1 MSPMAL
7 RSLNLPGVGTKYE
20 FETDK
25 GDTVAIFFTK
35 TGTIQMYTLQKGC
48 HTPSAAAMTPV
59 EARRLGNI
67 LTGAIIEADQESVEI
82 AFSALADLRITI
94 HSYIVPRAIA
104 GKTIED
110 LRIRAKTGTTVI
122 AVSRNDK
129 NIINPPPSFV
139 FETGDAGTGHRGN
152 RPAQIVRTRNHG
164 GLMEGII
171 IALFVCLVL
180 ALVSKYLT
188 IPAIPFYIIAGVVLG
203 QAGLGIVASDQI
215 SSFFSEMGLIF
226 LLFFVGL
233 GLKIDKISEN
243 QSEVLTS
250 GIIDLNVN
258 LLIGFVAAYLLGFSL
273 VEALIVA
280 AAFYSSST
288 AMTVTSLIENRK
300 LMMKESGTIIW
311 LMVFEDLVLIVILA
325 ILSAGNENLLLF
337 AVEILAGLGLV
348 YALAH
353 YGKEFLVSILERD
366 DELPVLFTFVAVVAT
381 AGFALY
387 FGVPDTLMVIALG
400 AAFATTDP
408 DAFEQHARPF
418 KDVFMVIFFVFFGI
432 TINLSG
438 GVNISVIAIICI
450 LAIASKLISG
460 VLTGI
465 ALYGSARSGLEI
477 WANTIARGEFSI
489 ALAVLYGS
497 PPVAATI
504 AVMVIVTSLVGS
516 FAAKY
521 SGSLSRG
528 FAGRG
533 RRHGPP
539 HRVHAS
545 H

>member
-1 MSPMAL
+1 
-7 RSLNLPGVGTKYE
+7 
-20 FETDK
+20 
-25 GDTVAIFFTK
+25 
-35 TGTIQMYTLQKGC
+35 
-48 HTPSAAAMTPV
+48 
-59 EARRLGNI
+59 
-67 LTGAIIEADQESVEI
+67 
-82 AFSALADLRITI
+82 
-94 HSYIVPRAIA
+94 
-104 GKTIED
+104 
-110 LRIRAKTGTTVI
+110 
-122 AVSRNDK
+122 
-129 NIINPPPSFV
+129 
-139 FETGDAGTGHRGN
+139 
-152 RPAQIVRTRNHG
+152 
-164 GLMEGII
+164 MEGLI

-215 SSFFSEMGLIF
+215 SSFFSDMGLIF

-258 LLIGFVAAYLLGFSL
+258 MFIGFVAAYLLGFSL
-273 VEALIVA
+273 IEALIVA
-280 AAFYSSST
+280 AAFYNSST

-300 LMMKESGTIIW
+300 LMIRESGTIIW

-337 AVEILAGLGLV
+337 AVEILAGLGIM

-381 AGFALY
+381 AGFAL
-387 FGVPDTLMVIALG
+387 FLGVPDTLMVIALG

-438 GVNISVIAIICI
+438 SVSFGVIAIICV

-460 VLTGI
+460 VLTGL

-477 WANTIARGEFSI
+477 WGNTIGRGEFSI
-489 ALAVLYGS
+489 ALAALYGS

-528 FAGRG
+528 FTGRG

-539 HRVHAS
+539 PHRIRAGH
-545 H
+545 

>member
-1 MSPMAL
+1 
-7 RSLNLPGVGTKYE
+7 
-20 FETDK
+20 
-25 GDTVAIFFTK
+25 
-35 TGTIQMYTLQKGC
+35 
-48 HTPSAAAMTPV
+48 
-59 EARRLGNI
+59 
-67 LTGAIIEADQESVEI
+67 
-82 AFSALADLRITI
+82 
-94 HSYIVPRAIA
+94 
-104 GKTIED
+104 
-110 LRIRAKTGTTVI
+110 
-122 AVSRNDK
+122 
-129 NIINPPPSFV
+129 
-139 FETGDAGTGHRGN
+139 
-152 RPAQIVRTRNHG
+152 
-164 GLMEGII
+164 MEGII

-215 SSFFSEMGLIF
+215 SSFFSDMGLIF

-258 LLIGFVAAYLLGFSL
+258 MLIGFVAAYLLGFSL

-300 LMMKESGTIIW
+300 LMIRESGTIIW

-337 AVEILAGLGLV
+337 AVEILAGLGIM

-381 AGFALY
+381 AGFAL
-387 FGVPDTLMVIALG
+387 FLGVPDTLMVIALG

-432 TINLSG
+432 TINLSSG
-438 GVNISVIAIICI
+438 GANLYNIMVICV
-450 LAIASKLISG
+450 LAIVSKLLSG
-460 VLTGI
+460 LITGI
-465 ALYGSARSGLEI
+465 VIHGSALSGLEI
-477 WANTIARGEFSI
+477 WANTI
-489 ALAVLYGS
+489 
-497 PPVAATI
+497 
-504 AVMVIVTSLVGS
+504 
-516 FAAKY
+516 
-521 SGSLSRG
+521 
-528 FAGRG
+528 GR
-533 RRHGPP
+533 
-539 HRVHAS
+539 
-545 H
+545 